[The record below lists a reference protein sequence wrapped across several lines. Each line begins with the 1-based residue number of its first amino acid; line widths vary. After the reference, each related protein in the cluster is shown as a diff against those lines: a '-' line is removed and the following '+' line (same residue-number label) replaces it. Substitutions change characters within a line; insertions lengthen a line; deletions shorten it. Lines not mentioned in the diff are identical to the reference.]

1 MQGYH
6 RGSEWCAAMR
16 RNDGDYSH
24 KNSLKLLMQVPNP
37 AGFHVFLKILIY
49 FNRVAATPPC
59 SNDTNHKE
67 GKQQQQPY
75 SLV

>member
-6 RGSEWCAAMR
+6 RGSEWCAVMR

-59 SNDTNHKE
+59 SNDTNNKE
-67 GKQQQQPY
+67 GKQQPY